1 MVLQLS
7 TRKRNQT
14 GQLLLPSCEKKKK
27 REKDEACIIKKKIKS
42 KINKME
48 IKRGGRWRCELVFFA
63 IRKNQ
68 KIFFNVFSSA
78 VYTSL
83 FLPLSSSFSPLC
95 SLSSSPYLTI
105 VCSAFLCLFRSLF
118 FCAFFASAI

>member
-48 IKRGGRWRCELVFFA
+48 IKGGRWRCELVFFA

-95 SLSSSPYLTI
+95 SLSLFDY
-105 VCSAFLCLFRSLF
+105 CLFCISLSF
-118 FCAFFASAI
+118 